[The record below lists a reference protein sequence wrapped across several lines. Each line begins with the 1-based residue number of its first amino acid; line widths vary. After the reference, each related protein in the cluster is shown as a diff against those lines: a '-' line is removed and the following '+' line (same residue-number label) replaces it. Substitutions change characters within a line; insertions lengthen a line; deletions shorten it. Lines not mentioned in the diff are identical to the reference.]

1 MESAVGAIH
10 IDVRVR
16 NANDPERFW
25 SGRCLVDTG
34 ATDSLLP
41 AHFLREIGLR
51 PLDVRTYALADGR
64 RAEIG
69 IAGAQFEFMG
79 HSTFS
84 TVLFGERN
92 AEPILGLTAM
102 ESVGVE
108 VDPKNHRL
116 KQLPAIRL

>member
-1 MESAVGAIH
+1 MGAIH
-10 IDVRVR
+10 VEVKIC
-16 NANDPERFW
+16 NANDPQRFW
-25 SGRCLVDTG
+25 RGKCLVDTG

-41 AHFLREIGLR
+41 AHCLHEIGLR
-51 PLDVRTYALADGR
+51 PLDVRLYELADGR

-84 TVLFGERN
+84 TVLFGERE

-108 VDPKNHRL
+108 VDLRNHRL
-116 KQLPAIRL
+116 KQLPAIRLK